1 MNVKNRAVELRTS
14 KHTADGALQKG
25 EDFVKVCLSLLGA
38 FNIQVAIEQ
47 STN

>member
-1 MNVKNRAVELRTS
+1 
-14 KHTADGALQKG
+14 LQKG

-47 STN
+47 STNWPRRSVWDLMSLILLPC